1 MIDTSTIPENKVITD
16 INEITDDGVYIISV
30 LNENTG
36 KLISVGLSSDAQVN
50 KYGNIGQLES
60 YKIAKLNLQQAE
72 ESTAMSDINYYIRFH
87 KTVDNTFKI
96 IYANGNITFTSMFA
110 AETYGHYIHKL
121 KEDYRNITPCVQLEY
136 NQQSDADKCP
146 FINNTY
152 GLYYSPGYK
161 IKVTRINSTSVT
173 VSASIKLGTRCFPF
187 GVRLLDSQKNDFKI
201 YTYKEINGTVYKNDL
216 TNLGVP
222 RDTGFVIEYIGSTT
236 KSTVN
241 ANFIIDDSVGS
252 PLTDTILIGA
262 TAEREGFA
270 KRELY
275 SLALD
280 DDGKAKWIISDL
292 TCIPAQ
298 RASLIAKKYNND
310 FVAEWIDNEN
320 LVNTEGSVSNKLLQ
334 SSGSI
339 IPLESMIEK
348 AKTEEEKQKVINYA
362 SWHVT
367 KAIDNAS
374 FLTSLS
380 GIKDK
385 TGDDSILIASIKN
398 VTK

>member
-36 KLISVGLSSDAQVN
+36 KLISVGLSNKAQVN

-60 YKIAKLNLQQAE
+60 DKIAGLNMSQVE
-72 ESTAMSDINYYIRFH
+72 ESTAISNINHYIRLH

-96 IYANGNITFTSMFA
+96 IYANGNITFTSMSA
-110 AETYGHYIHKL
+110 VETYGHYIHKL
-121 KEDYRNITPCVQLEY
+121 KEDYRNIKLCVQLEY

-146 FINNTY
+146 FINNAY
-152 GLYYSPGYK
+152 GLFYSPGYK

-173 VSASIKLGTRCFPF
+173 VSASIKFSTRCFPF

-201 YTYKEINGTVYKNDL
+201 YTYKEINGTLYKNNL

-236 KSTVN
+236 ESTVQ

-252 PLTDTILIGA
+252 PLTDNVLIGA

-270 KRELY
+270 KKELY
-275 SLALD
+275 SLSVGK
-280 DDGKAKWIISDL
+280 DGKVKWMLSDL

-298 RASLIAKKYNND
+298 RASLPVEKYNNNI
-310 FVAEWIDNEN
+310 VNEYVDNKN

-334 SSGSI
+334 SSCSI

-362 SWHVT
+362 LWHVT

-385 TGDDSILIASIKN
+385 TDDDSSLITSIKN